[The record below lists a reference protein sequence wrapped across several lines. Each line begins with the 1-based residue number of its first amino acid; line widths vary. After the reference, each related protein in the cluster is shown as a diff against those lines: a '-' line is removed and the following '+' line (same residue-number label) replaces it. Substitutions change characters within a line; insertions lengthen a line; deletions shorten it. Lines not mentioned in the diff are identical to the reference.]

1 MAPIVYKTEGQK
13 IAKQLYEETLDEF
26 EFAGVKEIIAEFA
39 KLKWFVLILIP
50 LEDDW
55 TNYLV
60 SCQHNR
66 YSLNSYF

>member
-39 KLKWFVLILIP
+39 KLK
-50 LEDDW
+50 
-55 TNYLV
+55 
-60 SCQHNR
+60 
-66 YSLNSYF
+66 